1 MALGYSKNVLYNIIS
16 RDSNIL
22 ETESSVTSH
31 RTTKALSEP
40 SPETPSIQ
48 SQADDGTTP
57 KVQEEEGKANLR
69 CSKSS
74 SNTCSAK
81 KASLIMRSALLQ
93 STSWHRA
100 IAKGGSSRL
109 KDTQRIWIGAIDQH
123 GKKFIGKSRQG
134 LEIKWNN
141 SESWNETFLRI
152 WEIKSFLSRWK
163 FELIQEYISFELGL
177 IWVF

>member
-1 MALGYSKNVLYNIIS
+1 MA
-16 RDSNIL
+16 
-22 ETESSVTSH
+22 
-31 RTTKALSEP
+31 ALSCLLFFLLCRRRNLGW
-40 SPETPSIQ
+40 ETTWELLVLLTRAQILMLLL
-48 SQADDGTTP
+48 
-57 KVQEEEGKANLR
+57 GKWTFQIFPCCCLKAYLR

-100 IAKGGSSRL
+100 IAKGGSWRL
-109 KDTQRIWIGAIDQH
+109 KDTQRIWIGAIDQQ

-141 SESWNETFLRI
+141 SGSWNETFLRI